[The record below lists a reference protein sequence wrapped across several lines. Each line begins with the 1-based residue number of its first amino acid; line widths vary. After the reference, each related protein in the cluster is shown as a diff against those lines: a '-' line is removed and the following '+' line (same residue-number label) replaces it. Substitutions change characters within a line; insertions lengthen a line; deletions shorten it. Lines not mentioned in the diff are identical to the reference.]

1 MLHGPNCIQ
10 YDSTVGRCVHLDAVL
25 LAVQRAGS
33 VHVYAVSGLNLN
45 ESQHHRIGR
54 PPLQRRKRC
63 KYLQLDVVSEFE
75 SNSG

>member
-1 MLHGPNCIQ
+1 MDQ

-45 ESQHHRIGR
+45 ESQHHRIGSGPECNHFR
-54 PPLQRRKRC
+54 EEKGRGKR
-63 KYLQLDVVSEFE
+63 QL
-75 SNSG
+75 